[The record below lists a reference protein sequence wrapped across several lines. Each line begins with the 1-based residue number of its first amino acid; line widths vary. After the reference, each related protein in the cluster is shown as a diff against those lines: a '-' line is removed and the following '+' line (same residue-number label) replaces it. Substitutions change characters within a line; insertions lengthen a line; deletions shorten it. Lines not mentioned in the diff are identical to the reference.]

1 MLINI
6 RLDTHLFRGRG
17 VLQKVLHQLLWL
29 RLGIVFFGNL
39 LRFLYLEF
47 EK

>member
-6 RLDTHLFRGRG
+6 RLDTHLLGG

-29 RLGIVFFGNL
+29 RLGIVFSGSL
-39 LRFLYLEF
+39 LDSFT
-47 EK
+47 